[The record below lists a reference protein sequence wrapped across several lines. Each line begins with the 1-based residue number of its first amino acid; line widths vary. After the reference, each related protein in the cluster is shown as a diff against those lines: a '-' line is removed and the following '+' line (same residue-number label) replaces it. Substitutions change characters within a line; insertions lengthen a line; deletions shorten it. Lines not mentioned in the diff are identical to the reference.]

1 MKQRPRSRREAI
13 SSDVKRFMAGGKGRG
28 GRARRG
34 TDGGWA
40 MEGVGGL
47 GEGGGLR
54 NEGWVERKGGRGRGE
69 GRVSKIL
76 SSCKCASPAAWEI
89 VNGYNA

>member
-1 MKQRPRSRREAI
+1 MEAI
-13 SSDVKRFMAGGKGRG
+13 SSGDKRFMVGGGGRG
-28 GRARRG
+28 GRERRG
-34 TDGGWA
+34 TDGGWV
-40 MEGVGGL
+40 MEGVEGL

-76 SSCKCASPAAWEI
+76 SSCSRASPAAWEI
-89 VNGYNA
+89 VNGCNA